1 MITGMR
7 IALALLMAL
16 HGIAHLVG
24 FFGAWRLAPQT
35 VPYASS
41 VLGGRLEMGDA
52 GIRLLGAF
60 WLLVAIGFWVAS
72 AAALTDRP
80 WWSSMAIGVAIA
92 SLLLSLVQW
101 PESRIG
107 VLVNLVII
115 AAIVHGRRFALIS
128 PG

>member
-1 MITGMR
+1 MR
-7 IALALLMAL
+7 LALALLMAL

-24 FFGAWRLAPQT
+24 FFAAWRLAPQT
-35 VPYASS
+35 IPYAST

-52 GIRLLGAF
+52 GIRLLGAL
-60 WLLVAIGFWVAS
+60 WLLAAIGFWVAF

-80 WWSSMAIGVAIA
+80 WWSSTAIGVAVA

-107 VLVNLVII
+107 VLVNLLII
-115 AAIVHGRRFALIS
+115 AAIVLGRRFALIS